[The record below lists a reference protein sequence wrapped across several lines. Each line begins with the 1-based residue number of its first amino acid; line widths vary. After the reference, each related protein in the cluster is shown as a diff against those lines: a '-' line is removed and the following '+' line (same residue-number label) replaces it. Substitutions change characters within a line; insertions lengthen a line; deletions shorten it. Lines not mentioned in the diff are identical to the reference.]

1 MIDAMKNLLPK
12 GTDGVIIFS
21 EENRKYFTGFSSE
34 DAVLIITKNG
44 AVYLDD
50 GRYIEAA
57 QKEIDVCEVRLLKNL
72 SEQIPEILKEFSVKK
87 IGVEQSKISLQKFKF
102 LKKILKDFSVCS
114 SDKSEKII
122 NGLRSRK
129 SEKELEKIIK
139 AQRISELAFDFILK
153 EIAVGKTERE
163 LALELDYFMLKNGA
177 DAPAFETI
185 LIGGENTSKPH
196 GVPTDRKI
204 RNGDFITMDFG
215 AEIDGYRSDMTRTVA
230 VGEISDEQ
238 AKVYNIVL
246 EAQLAALKKVKI
258 GVNCSDVDK
267 AARDIIDNAGY
278 GENFNHSTGHSVG
291 IEIHEAPAF
300 SPKSKAVLEKGNVM
314 TVEPGIYLPE
324 KFGVRIEDMV
334 YIDDTTLNI
343 TKAEKKL
350 IVI

>member
-1 MIDAMKNLLPK
+1 MIDTFRKLLPK

-87 IGVEQSKISLQKFKF
+87 IGVEQSRISLQRFKY

-122 NGLRSRK
+122 NGLRAKK

-139 AQRISELAFDFILK
+139 AQRISERAFDYILK
-153 EIAVGKTERE
+153 EFAIGKTEKE
-163 LALELDYFMLKNGA
+163 MALLLDFFMLKNGA

-185 LIGGENTSKPH
+185 FISGENTSKPH

-204 RNGDFITMDFG
+204 QNGDFITMDFG
-215 AEIDGYRSDMTRTVA
+215 AEVDGYRSDMTRTVA

-246 EAQLAALKKVKI
+246 NAQLNALDKAKI
-258 GVNCSDVDK
+258 GVKCADVDK
-267 AARDIIDNAGY
+267 AARDMIKMSGY
-278 GENFNHSTGHSVG
+278 GEFFCHSTGHSVG
-291 IEIHEAPAF
+291 IEIHESPSC

-314 TVEPGIYLPE
+314 TIEPGIYLPE

-334 YIDDTTLNI
+334 YIDDTTLNL

-350 IVI
+350 IVL

>member
-87 IGVEQSKISLQKFKF
+87 IGVEQSKISLQRFKY
-102 LKKILKDFSVCS
+102 LKKILKEFSVCS

-122 NGLRSRK
+122 NGLRAKK

-139 AQRISELAFDFILK
+139 AQRISELAFEYILK
-153 EIAVGKTERE
+153 EIAIGKTEKE

-177 DAPAFETI
+177 DAPSFDTI
-185 LIGGENTSKPH
+185 LISGENTSKPH

-204 RNGDFITMDFG
+204 QSGDFITMDFG

-238 AKVYNIVL
+238 KKIYDIVL
-246 EAQLAALKKVKI
+246 KAQLAALDEAKI
-258 GVNCSDVDK
+258 GVKCSAVDK
-267 AARDIIDNAGY
+267 AARDVIEDAGY
-278 GENFNHSTGHSVG
+278 GENFNHATGHSVG

-300 SPKSKAVLEKGNVM
+300 SPRSKAVLKKGNVM

-324 KFGVRIEDMV
+324 KFGVRIEDMI
-334 YIDDTTLNI
+334 YIDDTPLNL
-343 TKAEKKL
+343 TRAEKNL
-350 IVI
+350 IVL